1 MPSEDF
7 PQPETLLLSDG
18 TDSATLSLTR
28 NGWNVELDVPGGKDE
43 NKKRLLE
50 AAAQAIAIGEG
61 GRLEYWIESVQSD
74 CDQVPLAAGYTP
86 YRDLWRLSRPLPAQ
100 ESQLITRSFTTD
112 DLPEIV
118 AINNRAFSWHPE
130 RSDQTTEDFEKNMK
144 ESWFSPKGLRIW
156 ESDGIIKGFCWTKIH
171 HDLSPLQGEIYV
183 IAVDPEF
190 QGEGSG
196 TKLVLAGLDW
206 IHSNDI
212 NQAILYVESD
222 NYPANR
228 IYNALGFSHDTT
240 NRAYERFIR

>member
-1 MPSEDF
+1 MSSEDF

-18 TDSATLSLTR
+18 TDSATLALAR
-28 NGWNVELDVPGGKDE
+28 NGWKVELDVPGGKDE

-61 GRLEYWIESVQSD
+61 GRLEFWIENVQDD

-86 YRDLWRLSRPLPAQ
+86 YRDLWRLSRPLPAK
-100 ESQLITRSFTTD
+100 ESQLVTRSFASD

-130 RSDQTTEDFEKNMK
+130 RSDQTIEDFENNMK
-144 ESWFSPKGLRIW
+144 EPWFDSNGLRVW
-156 ESDGIIKGFCWTKIH
+156 ESDGVIQGFCWTKIH
-171 HDLSPLQGEIYV
+171 YDLLPLQGEIYV

-190 QGEGSG
+190 QGKGSG
-196 TKLVLAGLDW
+196 TELVLAGLNW
-206 IHSNDI
+206 IHGNDI
-212 NQAILYVESD
+212 NQAMLYVESD
-222 NYPANR
+222 NHSANR
-228 IYNALGFSHDTT
+228 VYSALGFNHEMT

>member
-1 MPSEDF
+1 MLSEDS

-18 TDSATLSLTR
+18 TDSATLSPAR
-28 NGWNVELDVPGGKDE
+28 NGWKVELDVPGGKDE

-61 GRLEYWIESVQSD
+61 GRLEFWIESVQDD

-86 YRDLWRLSRPLPAQ
+86 YRDLWRLSRPLPAK
-100 ESQLITRSFTTD
+100 ESQLVTRSFASD

-130 RSDQTTEDFEKNMK
+130 RSDQTIEDFENNMK
-144 ESWFSPKGLRIW
+144 EPWFDPNGLRVW
-156 ESDGIIKGFCWTKIH
+156 ESDGVIQGFCWTKIH
-171 HDLSPLQGEIYV
+171 YDLLPLQGEIYV

-190 QGEGSG
+190 QGKGSG
-196 TKLVLAGLDW
+196 TELVLAGLNW
-206 IHSNDI
+206 IHGNDI
-212 NQAILYVESD
+212 NQAMLYVESD
-222 NYPANR
+222 NHSANR
-228 IYNALGFSHDTT
+228 VYSALGFNHEMT

>member
-1 MPSEDF
+1 MLSEDS

-18 TDSATLSLTR
+18 TDSATLSLAR
-28 NGWNVELDVPGGKDE
+28 NGWKVELDVPGGKDE

-61 GRLEYWIESVQSD
+61 GRLEFWIESVQDD

-86 YRDLWRLSRPLPAQ
+86 YRDLWRLSRPLPAK
-100 ESQLITRSFTTD
+100 ESQLVTRSFASD

-130 RSDQTTEDFEKNMK
+130 RSDQTIEDFENNMK
-144 ESWFSPKGLRIW
+144 EPWFDPNGLRVW
-156 ESDGIIKGFCWTKIH
+156 ESDGVIQGFCWTKIH
-171 HDLSPLQGEIYV
+171 YDLLPLQGEIYV

-190 QGEGSG
+190 QGKGSG
-196 TKLVLAGLDW
+196 TELVLAGLNW
-206 IHSNDI
+206 IRGNDI
-212 NQAILYVESD
+212 NQAMLYVESD
-222 NYPANR
+222 NHSANR
-228 IYNALGFSHDTT
+228 VYSALGFNHEMT

>member
-1 MPSEDF
+1 M
-7 PQPETLLLSDG
+7 
-18 TDSATLSLTR
+18 
-28 NGWNVELDVPGGKDE
+28 
-43 NKKRLLE
+43 
-50 AAAQAIAIGEG
+50 
-61 GRLEYWIESVQSD
+61 
-74 CDQVPLAAGYTP
+74 
-86 YRDLWRLSRPLPAQ
+86 
-100 ESQLITRSFTTD
+100 ITRSFTTD
-112 DLPEIV
+112 DLPEKV

-144 ESWFSPKGLRIW
+144 ESWFSPNGLRVW

>member
-118 AINNRAFSWHPE
+118 AINNRAFSWHP
-130 RSDQTTEDFEKNMK
+130 SSKNK
-144 ESWFSPKGLRIW
+144 
-156 ESDGIIKGFCWTKIH
+156 KI
-171 HDLSPLQGEIYV
+171 
-183 IAVDPEF
+183 
-190 QGEGSG
+190 
-196 TKLVLAGLDW
+196 
-206 IHSNDI
+206 
-212 NQAILYVESD
+212 
-222 NYPANR
+222 
-228 IYNALGFSHDTT
+228 
-240 NRAYERFIR
+240 

>member
-1 MPSEDF
+1 MLSEDS

-18 TDSATLSLTR
+18 TDSATLSLAR
-28 NGWNVELDVPGGKDE
+28 NGWKVELDVPGGKDE

-61 GRLEYWIESVQSD
+61 GRLEFWIESVQDD

-86 YRDLWRLSRPLPAQ
+86 YRDLWRLSRPLPAK
-100 ESQLITRSFTTD
+100 ESQLVTRSFASD

-130 RSDQTTEDFEKNMK
+130 RSDQTIEDFENNMK
-144 ESWFSPKGLRIW
+144 EPWFDPNGLRVW
-156 ESDGIIKGFCWTKIH
+156 ESDGVIQGFCWTKIH
-171 HDLSPLQGEIYV
+171 YDLLPLQGEIYV

-190 QGEGSG
+190 QGKGSG
-196 TKLVLAGLDW
+196 TELVLAGLNW
-206 IHSNDI
+206 IHGNDI
-212 NQAILYVESD
+212 NQAMLYVESD
-222 NYPANR
+222 NHSANR
-228 IYNALGFSHDTT
+228 VYSALGFNHEMT

>member
-18 TDSATLSLTR
+18 TDSATLSLTH
-28 NGWNVELDVPGGKDE
+28 NGWKVELDVPGGKDE

-61 GRLEYWIESVQSD
+61 GRLEFWIESVQDD

-86 YRDLWRLSRPLPAQ
+86 YRDLWRLSRPLPAK
-100 ESQLITRSFTTD
+100 ESQLATRSFTTD

-130 RSDQTTEDFEKNMK
+130 RSDQTIEDFEKNMN
-144 ESWFSPKGLRIW
+144 EPWFDPNGLRIW
-156 ESDGIIKGFCWTKIH
+156 ESDGVIQGFCWTKIH
-171 HDLSPLQGEIYV
+171 YDLLPLQGEIYV

-190 QGEGSG
+190 QGKGSG
-196 TKLVLAGLDW
+196 TELVLAGLNW
-206 IHSNDI
+206 IHGNDI
-212 NQAILYVESD
+212 NQAMLYVESD
-222 NYPANR
+222 NRPANR
-228 IYNALGFSHDTT
+228 VYSALGFNHEMT